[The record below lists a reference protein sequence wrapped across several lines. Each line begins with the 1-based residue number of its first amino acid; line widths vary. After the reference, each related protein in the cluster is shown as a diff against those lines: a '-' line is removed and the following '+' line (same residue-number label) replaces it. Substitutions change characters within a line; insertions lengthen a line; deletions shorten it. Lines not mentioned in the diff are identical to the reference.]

1 MTRPLDRD
9 PIDDLR
15 RANPVDVDRLPPAS
29 LARVRARVQEAM
41 NVEEQETS
49 RRERTWWPLPSWAA
63 WIAAT
68 GLAVVVV
75 AAIVVGR
82 SGSPTPTQGPSTGP
96 MSAMCVEQYSVD
108 TLKHRG
114 FAFDGTVTSLSG
126 DEVTFSVGE
135 RFLGSLGASVTL
147 TAAGMTGTSITSA
160 GGPNLAVGDRYL
172 VAGDDHFVWACG
184 FTQPYDA
191 SVAAQWKQA
200 SGS

>member
-1 MTRPLDRD
+1 MTNPLDRD

-15 RANPVDVDRLPPAS
+15 RANPVDVDRLPHAS
-29 LARVRARVQEAM
+29 LARVRARFQEAV

-49 RRERTWWPLPSWAA
+49 RRERNRWRLPNWAA
-63 WIAAT
+63 GIAAT
-68 GLAVVVV
+68 GLAVIV

-82 SGSPTPTQGPSTGP
+82 GAGSTPTHSPTTGP
-96 MSAMCVEQYSVD
+96 VSAMCVEQYSLD

-114 FAFDGTVTSLSG
+114 FAFDGTVTSMSG

-191 SVAAQWKQA
+191 SVAAQWKQ
-200 SGS
+200 STGS